1 MIWHGPTRALAGEPR
16 LLGGHGRDRYVYAP
30 ATGTFRT
37 AHQIG
42 DDVAAGNAVASID
55 DLPVMAPLSGC
66 LRGLCRDGVPV
77 ATGTKVIE
85 VDPRG
90 GAAIVTGIGER
101 PRQIADGV
109 LAAIQAWQ
117 DPRTR

>member
-1 MIWHGPTRALAGEPR
+1 M
-16 LLGGHGRDRYVYAP
+16 
-30 ATGTFRT
+30 
-37 AHQIG
+37 
-42 DDVAAGNAVASID
+42 ID
-55 DLPVMAPLSGC
+55 DLPLMAPLSGR

-90 GAAIVTGIGER
+90 DATVITGIGER

-117 DPRTR
+117 DPRAR